1 MQIQTVAV
9 GWQVYDLTRDPLD
22 LGLVGLSQFL
32 PALLLVLVTGA
43 VADRFRRRTIMAVC
57 LAIEALCAV
66 ALLGFHGDRNQFGLC
81 RSSWSSS
88 SSARRAPSYGPAQ
101 QSLLPNIV
109 PPPMLEQRHRAELA
123 ELADGHDH
131 RPGRG
136 RPALRHLA
144 GARLRHGRRA
154 ALRSRRS

>member
-1 MQIQTVAV
+1 MTPHPRLPPPTAGPRSSTRAFMIYWLSRLAASFAVQIQTVAV

-66 ALLGFHGDRNQFGLC
+66 ALLAFTLIGIESVVADL
-81 RSSWSSS
+81 
-88 SSARRAPSYGPAQ
+88 RRP
-101 QSLLPNIV
+101 
-109 PPPMLEQRHRAELA
+109 R
-123 ELADGHDH
+123 
-131 RPGRG
+131 
-136 RPALRHLA
+136 
-144 GARLRHGRRA
+144 RLRHGARLLRPGAAIAAAEPRADRRCSA
-154 ALRSRRS
+154 APSR